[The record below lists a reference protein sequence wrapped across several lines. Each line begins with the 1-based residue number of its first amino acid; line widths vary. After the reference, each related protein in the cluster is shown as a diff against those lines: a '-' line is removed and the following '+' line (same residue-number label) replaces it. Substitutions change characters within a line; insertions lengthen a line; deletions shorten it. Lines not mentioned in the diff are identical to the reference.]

1 MLTAT
6 IYGGGCPD
14 RTVSTKQTPHKTHRI
29 RPSNRRT
36 YVAKVFDFR
45 SVVSVCVH
53 RSGIVIFVPSFRQ
66 KQGSSSV
73 ASLCIEQE

>member
-6 IYGGGCPD
+6 IFGGGCPD

-29 RPSNRRT
+29 RPFNRRT

-53 RSGIVIFVPSFRQ
+53 RFGIFILILSF
-66 KQGSSSV
+66 S
-73 ASLCIEQE
+73 